1 MHPVPFARA
10 SARLGGFP
18 FFSHLSSSMSSTII
32 VGLQWGDEGKGKIVD
47 YLTERSDVV
56 ARAQG
61 GSNAGHTVISGGV
74 KYILHL
80 IPSGILWKDKICVI
94 GNGVVI
100 DPPGLLAEMDKLRG
114 QGVEITPD
122 NLLISENAHLTMPYH
137 RALDVAREKQR
148 GANKIGTTGRGIG
161 PTYADKIERQGLRL
175 TDLRDPSKLAHE
187 IKWRAELHNLELQA
201 AGQEKVNV
209 AEVVEVITSAAE
221 LLRPHIH
228 NTVVY
233 LNDAIAKGKRV
244 LFEGAQ
250 GSYLDIDHGSYPFV
264 TSSNTTAGGACTGS
278 GVSPRRIERVIGVAK
293 AYTTRVGSG
302 PFVTENEDISQMLHG
317 MGREFGSTT
326 GRARRCGWLDAV
338 LLHYAVMVNGADDL
352 AITNLDGLDGLDRI
366 KICTHYELDGKRLDY
381 PPATVDEMAR
391 CVPVYEEHEG
401 WKQDLSG
408 ATDAAQLP
416 PKARAYLNRLGEL
429 AGARVS
435 LLGIGPSREQTLVM
449 G

>member
-1 MHPVPFARA
+1 
-10 SARLGGFP
+10 
-18 FFSHLSSSMSSTII
+18 MSSTII

-80 IPSGILWKDKICVI
+80 IPSGILWKNKICVI

-100 DPPGLLAEMDKLRG
+100 DPPGLLAEMDKLRK
-114 QGVEITPD
+114 QGVEITPE

-148 GANKIGTTGRGIG
+148 GVNKIGTTGRGIG
-161 PTYADKIERQGLRL
+161 PTYADKIERQGLRI

-187 IKWRAELHNLELQA
+187 IEWRAELHNLELQA

-221 LLRPHIH
+221 QLRPHIH

-233 LNDAIAKGKRV
+233 LNDAITAGKRV

-278 GVSPRRIERVIGVAK
+278 GVSPRKIERVIGVAK

-302 PFVTENEDISQMLHG
+302 PFVTENEEISDMLHN
-317 MGREFGSTT
+317 MGREFGATT

-338 LLHYAVMVNGADDL
+338 LLHYAVMVNGADEV
-352 AITNLDGLDGLDRI
+352 AITNLDGLDGLEKI
-366 KICTHYELDGKRLDY
+366 KICTHYDLDGQRLAY
-381 PPATVDEMAR
+381 PPATVEEMAR

-408 ATDAAQLP
+408 ITDASQLP
-416 PKARAYLNRLGEL
+416 PKAKAYLDRVSEL
-429 AGARVS
+429 AGARIS
-435 LLGIGPSREQTLVM
+435 LLGIGPAREQTLVM